1 MDSPSADRHSLA
13 SYLPKM
19 LLRRLASPEPLIH
32 PEARSTLGAVL
43 LSDIQGFTA
52 LVEHYSSAGRKGLEE
67 LTWLLNQYI
76 ADVAGAV
83 EAFGGD
89 VLSIAGD
96 AFLCHWPASSPDTV
110 RDAVLRAAQAGER
123 IQRALQDRQGHQLP
137 TRIGIGVG
145 ELVVGYAGG
154 MEGRWEVVVSGDALS
169 DVAAVEKAATPG
181 TVLISAN
188 AWAVAG
194 SAGGGR
200 SGGGQ
205 GRTP

>member
-13 SYLPKM
+13 SYLPRM
-19 LLRRLASPEPLIH
+19 LLRRLASSAPLNQ
-32 PEARSTLGAVL
+32 PEAASTQGAVL

-52 LVEHYSSAGRKGLEE
+52 LVERYSGAGRKGLEE
-67 LTWLLNQYI
+67 LTWVLNQYI

-83 EAFGGD
+83 QALGGD

-123 IQRALQDRQGHQLP
+123 IQHALQDRQRNQLP

-169 DVAAVEKAATPG
+169 DVAIVEKAAIPG
-181 TVLISAN
+181 SVLISAK
-188 AWAVAG
+188 AWAVAA
-194 SAGGGR
+194 SACEGRPGGA
-200 SGGGQ
+200 
-205 GRTP
+205 